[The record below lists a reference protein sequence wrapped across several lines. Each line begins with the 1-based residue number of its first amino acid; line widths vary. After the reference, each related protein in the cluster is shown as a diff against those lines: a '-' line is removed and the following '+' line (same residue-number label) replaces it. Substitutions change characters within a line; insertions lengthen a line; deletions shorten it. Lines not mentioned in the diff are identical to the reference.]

1 MKTTILILLISLFVF
16 VTGCDYNC
24 PGFDK
29 DLLVWMPYET
39 GDELVYINQRDDTLT
54 FTINQKEISE
64 PYETSHKNRNYCVS
78 NAMFYATDHNM
89 NGVSTEII
97 NDRDYLSVSVS
108 AKVNDNSGLDYLKIE
123 DIASII
129 QQYTIA
135 SKLYEEVLIFEKD
148 TITNDD
154 EIWKIILAKNYG
166 IIQFH
171 DRETND
177 VWTLKHEQSR

>member
-1 MKTTILILLISLFVF
+1 MKTTILILLISMF
-16 VTGCDYNC
+16 VTSCNYHC

-39 GDELVYINQRDDTLT
+39 GDELVYTNQQNDTLK

-78 NAMFYATDHNM
+78 NAMFYATDDNM
-89 NGVSTEII
+89 NGVSAEII

-108 AKVNDNSGLDYLKIE
+108 AKVNDSSGFDYLKIK

-154 EIWKIILAKNYG
+154 DIWKIILAKNYG

-171 DRETND
+171 DRETED
-177 VWTLKHEQSR
+177 VWTLSHEQSR